1 MGLLGTTI
9 GAAGLFSLA
18 SEVAGSFSPTSGL
31 AQVSPAPGVQ
41 VGTIEQLGSL
51 LDPAIRQIAP
61 AIPGGTILTAGLD
74 IVSSILPA
82 ITGATGTGVVK
93 TTGFSGGNGRFKT
106 RTTVETMDTMTGKIV
121 RSKTMPGSP
130 HLMNSEVSAAKR
142 VFRRT
147 RKLNAR
153 LPRRTVKES
162 KMKQLTDAAVDA
174 TIRNVQCD
182 DPSK

>member
-1 MGLLGTTI
+1 MGLLGT
-9 GAAGLFSLA
+9 AMAGLGGLFTAAEL
-18 SEVAGSFSPTSGL
+18 FSPTNQI

-41 VGTIEQLGSL
+41 VGTIEQLGGL
-51 LDPAIRQIAP
+51 IDPLITKIAP

-74 IVSSILPA
+74 IVSSILPSL
-82 ITGATGTGVVK
+82 TGAGAGTGVVK

>member
-9 GAAGLFSLA
+9 AAAGLFGAA
-18 SEVAGSFSPTSGL
+18 SELAGAFSTDAI

-41 VGTIEQLGSL
+41 LGTLGQLGQL
-51 LDPAIRQIAP
+51 LDPALTTIAP
-61 AIPGGTILTAGLD
+61 AIPGASILTAGLD
-74 IVSSILPA
+74 IITSIA
-82 ITGATGTGVVK
+82 GGAAAKATGVVK

-162 KMKQLTDAAVDA
+162 KMKQLTDAAIDGA
-174 TIRNVQCD
+174 IRGVQCD
-182 DPSK
+182 DPK